1 MPRQGPNGRPED
13 VEGNN
18 ISSQITLD
26 LLRGADTES
35 FPVIDL
41 GDFVRGAPGAL
52 NNVARQL
59 RYALENIGFL
69 IVVNHGVDSALID
82 GLVEQARRFHALPLA
97 EKIKLETGSGTRSG
111 FTGYLPSGKYVIKT
125 SEFNDNNKPD
135 LNAAFFMDR
144 ERSPDDPE
152 VRAGK
157 LFRAAD
163 KWPENLPGFR
173 ETLLRY
179 WDALEGFSRRLL
191 PAFAVAL
198 ELPPEFFDSAFADAQ
213 CVLRLSHFPAVA
225 YQDNQFGLAPHTDA
239 NFFTVLPQ
247 SNVEGLYIRPH
258 GRGWLKA
265 PRIPGSFIINS
276 GDVSKRWT
284 NDRFLSTAHLAVNL
298 TDQDRYSTPFFYTP
312 HIDYPITCL
321 PTCCSAANPARY
333 PPITYGEY
341 RVWWLN
347 NNYRTKLEA

>member
-1 MPRQGPNGRPED
+1 MSSTITPEM
-13 VEGNN
+13 
-18 ISSQITLD
+18 
-26 LLRGADTES
+26 LRDAETED

-41 GDFVRGAPGAL
+41 GDYLHGAPGAL
-52 NNVARQL
+52 DKIGREL
-59 RYALENIGFL
+59 RCALENIGFL
-69 IVVNHGVDSALID
+69 IVVNHAVPA
-82 GLVEQARRFHALPLA
+82 GLVAGIVEQARRFHALPMADKLR
-97 EKIKLETGSGTRSG
+97 LETSRGGGSG
-111 FTGYLPSGKYVIKT
+111 FTGYLPSGEYAIKT
-125 SEFNDNNKPD
+125 SELNNNDKPD

-157 LFRAAD
+157 LFRAPN
-163 KWPENLPGFR
+163 KWPERLPGFR
-173 ETLLRY
+173 EFLLRY
-179 WDALEGFSRRLL
+179 WDALEGFSQRLL
-191 PAFAVAL
+191 PVFAVAL
-198 ELPPEFFDSAFADAQ
+198 ELAPEYFDRAFEDAQ
-213 CVLRLSHFPAVA
+213 CVLRLSHFPPLP
-225 YQDNQFGLAPHTDA
+225 YQPNQFGLAPHTDA

-247 SNVEGLYIRPH
+247 SNVEGLYIRPQ

-276 GDVSKRWT
+276 GDMCKRWT

-298 TDQDRYSTPFFYTP
+298 TDRDRYSTPFFYTP

-321 PTCCSAANPARY
+321 PTCCSAANPAKY

-347 NNYRTKLEA
+347 NNYRAKLVEA